1 MNRFVKGRDEG
12 VGNIGNVWDWSFFW
26 NTFGFILGIVAS
38 FVLIIVAIYAVGL
51 LLQMVVKAIR
61 DRK

>member
-1 MNRFVKGRDEG
+1 MGS
-12 VGNIGNVWDWSFFW
+12 IGNVWDWAFFW

-61 DRK
+61 DRR